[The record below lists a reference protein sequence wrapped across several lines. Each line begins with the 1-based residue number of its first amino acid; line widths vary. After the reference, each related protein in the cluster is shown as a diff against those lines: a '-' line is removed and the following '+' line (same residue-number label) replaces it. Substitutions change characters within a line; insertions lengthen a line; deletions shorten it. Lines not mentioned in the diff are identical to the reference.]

1 MKVITDKKSRKLK
14 GNNKKVF
21 TKLGF
26 SDLQLYLYLYLYLNL
41 LRVLIVPNE
50 IRYANRVTWM
60 RTLTW
65 GAQGVVRY
73 LRTLSA
79 ICICMVWFGIVW
91 YDVYHT
97 PQSLYTYVIHISW
110 HLHSDS
116 RWSNCINFCVR
127 FRNQFRCC
135 FSIWFADFM
144 AVTRIEAGQL
154 ATQLTQRKRERERE
168 RQRRRR
174 ETAIIYQVWLSA
186 VKRI

>member
-26 SDLQLYLYLYLYLNL
+26 WDLQLYLYLYLNLNL

-50 IRYANRVTWM
+50 IRYANSVTWM

-79 ICICMVWFGIVW
+79 ICICMVWFGMVR
-91 YDVYHT
+91 YGVYT
-97 PQSLYTYVIHISW
+97 SISIYICYISW

-144 AVTRIEAGQL
+144 AVTRFEAGQL
-154 ATQLTQRKRERERE
+154 ATQLTQRK
-168 RQRRRR
+168 
-174 ETAIIYQVWLSA
+174 I
-186 VKRI
+186 

>member
-26 SDLQLYLYLYLYLNL
+26 WDLQLYLYLNL

-50 IRYANRVTWM
+50 IRYANSVTWM

-79 ICICMVWFGIVW
+79 ICICMVRIGIVW
-91 YDVYHT
+91 YGVYT
-97 PQSLYTYVIHISW
+97 SISIYICYISW

-154 ATQLTQRKRERERE
+154 ATQLTQRKR
-168 RQRRRR
+168 QRRGR
-174 ETAIIYQVWLSA
+174 ETAVIYQVWLSA